1 MNTQEEMSS
10 ISSPNP
16 STASIAKKVIKI
28 VVLAH
33 KSYVYD
39 QLGGRTAATIQ
50 HEISSDRKKYQGYEQ
65 VKNDE
70 SFESML
76 ERIRS
81 QVRSIP
87 SYRGLCTYLVESDGP
102 TIVDNKADVLQYVM
116 CSSETRTDH

>member
-1 MNTQEEMSS
+1 MNTQEEMSL

-16 STASIAKKVIKI
+16 STASMASKIVKV

-39 QLGGRTAATIQ
+39 QLGGRTAAAIQ
-50 HEISSDRKKYQGYEQ
+50 LEISSDRKKYQGYEQ

-76 ERIRS
+76 ERLRS
-81 QVRSIP
+81 HARSIP
-87 SYRGLCTYLVESDGP
+87 SYRGLYTYLVESDG
-102 TIVDNKADVLQYVM
+102 LQ
-116 CSSETRTDH
+116 